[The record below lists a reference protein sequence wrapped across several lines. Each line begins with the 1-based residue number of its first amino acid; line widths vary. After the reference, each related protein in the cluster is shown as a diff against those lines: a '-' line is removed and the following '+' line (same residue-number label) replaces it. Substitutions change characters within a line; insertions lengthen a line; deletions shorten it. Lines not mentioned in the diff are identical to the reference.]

1 MDYQGTFA
9 SVAMMNIVRI
19 LLSLATHFDWDLL
32 QVDVK
37 NAFLHIEIDEEIY
50 MEVFPN
56 FRESLDKNKMCK
68 LKTLCQIIRSL
79 LLYFLLFV
87 SNKSELITFQSQI
100 SRYFDSKVLKLCF
113 LVPRFLVVSYMVKL
127 HTWPIYLFSL

>member
-1 MDYQGTFA
+1 MDYEGTFA
-9 SVAMMNIVRI
+9 LVAMMNIVRI

-56 FRESLDKNKMCK
+56 FGESLDKNKMC
-68 LKTLCQIIRSL
+68 
-79 LLYFLLFV
+79 
-87 SNKSELITFQSQI
+87 
-100 SRYFDSKVLKLCF
+100 
-113 LVPRFLVVSYMVKL
+113 
-127 HTWPIYLFSL
+127 

>member
-100 SRYFDSKVLKLCF
+100 SRYFDSKVLKLCL
-113 LVPRFLVVSYMVKL
+113 LVPRFLVVSYMAKL
-127 HTWPIYLFSL
+127 QT